1 MTESRRKT
9 NWSAYIRKR
18 NRQRIVFTAIL
29 LVLIPCILLSF
40 WYLFQGK
47 HYGILSL
54 LVLGA
59 VLILFALRFEMR
71 RPRAREVVLLA
82 SVVSLTTAANE
93 ICAHTVPLHAGT
105 ALVILSGIALGP
117 ESGFLIGVLSRLI
130 CNFFDGQGPWT
141 PWQMFAWGLLGC
153 LAGFLFN
160 SVRREKK
167 GEKKNLAARL
177 SMQKDTAFRALAGPL
192 VSVAAFLTV
201 GYVIYLLW
209 HAQQESFFGWRI
221 YVFGTAGLF
230 FGALF
235 QRKRLPAEA
244 ITITVFT
251 FVTVIFL
258 YGGIMNFAAM
268 LLNASASSGEVSI
281 DALKA
286 LYITGLPYDISH
298 AAGAA
303 VCVFFFGDGILQRL
317 ERICVRFGIVL

>member
-1 MTESRRKT
+1 MAETKRKT
-9 NWSAYIRKR
+9 DWNAYIRRR
-18 NRQRIVFTAIL
+18 NRRRIVFAAVL
-29 LVLIPCILLSF
+29 LILIPLILLSF
-40 WYLFQGK
+40 WYLFQGE
-47 HYGILSL
+47 HYGILSY
-54 LVLGA
+54 LVLGV

-71 RPRAREVVLLA
+71 RPRAREIVLLA

-117 ESGFLIGVLSRLI
+117 ESGFLIGVLSRFI

-160 SVRREKK
+160 SVNREKK
-167 GEKKNLAARL
+167 GEHKSLAERL
-177 SMQKDTAFRALAGPL
+177 SIQKDTAFRALAGPL
-192 VSVAAFLTV
+192 VCVAAFLAAA
-201 GYVIYLLW
+201 YVLYLFR
-209 HAQQESFFGWRI
+209 HAQGESFFGWRI
-221 YVFGTAGLF
+221 YAFGTAGLL

-235 QRKRLPAEA
+235 QRRRLPAESV
-244 ITITVFT
+244 TVTVFT
-251 FVTVIFL
+251 FVTVILL

-268 LLNASASSGEVSI
+268 LLNASASSGEVSV

-286 LYITGLPYDISH
+286 LYLTGLPYDISH

-317 ERICVRFGIVL
+317 QRICVRFGIIL